1 MLVEPRLEGGT
12 PMISELRIPPGPV
25 GDATAPHLEEGST
38 EQRDAGSRDK
48 AEVPESFTSK
58 ELPRNNPTFTPTPP
72 PPQLVQG
79 SASLWCKSLLVL
91 DLGEAGDGI
100 GESPSVG
107 WDTKATETCHVS

>member
-72 PPQLVQG
+72 PRSLYRGLHLCGVSPCWSWTWGKLG
-79 SASLWCKSLLVL
+79 TAS
-91 DLGEAGDGI
+91 
-100 GESPSVG
+100 ESP
-107 WDTKATETCHVS
+107 HR